1 MTYIDESGNMTGGG
15 VPPQTVVAQQPKRG
29 RSIWFWLGIVAVVF
43 VLFVGGLS
51 YLAWKLAASSDTAD
65 SDGFG
70 TSLGGGKIGVIDV
83 DGVIVSA
90 EQTST
95 DLQKFA
101 DDDSIKAIVLHV
113 NSPGGGAAASQE
125 VYNEVLRLRKMKKKP
140 IVTSIETVG
149 ASGAYYI
156 ASATDKIYANDASV
170 VGSIG
175 VIAEWVNYGGLM
187 EWAKLKP
194 VVLKD
199 GALKEAGTPTRDA
212 TPAEQAYLQSL
223 IDNMYGQFIRDVA
236 AGRNLPE
243 ETIKPLAT
251 GQVWTGQEA
260 IPLHLIDKIGTFHDC
275 LRDTAAQVGIKGN
288 PTVVKP
294 SRPRHGLLAAIDGE
308 TDLGWLQPGQAMSK
322 AVSAA
327 LEENP
332 GFYYLWK

>member
-1 MTYIDESGNMTGGG
+1 MDDLEQNPGPTPGPHQG
-15 VPPQTVVAQQPKRG
+15 VVETRTIVVEKR
-29 RSIWFWLGIVAVVF
+29 SSVWLWLGLGVSVFAIFVGVVF
-43 VLFVGGLS
+43 
-51 YLAWKLAASSDTAD
+51 YAAWKITSGGSGVGETTAS
-65 SDGFG
+65 FG
-70 TSLGGGKIGVIDV
+70 SGSGRVGVIDL

-90 EQTST
+90 EQTEA

-101 DDDSIKAIVLHV
+101 DDSSIKAIVLHI

-125 VYNEVLRLRKMKKKP
+125 VYNEVLRLRKEKKKP
-140 IVTSIETVG
+140 IYASVETVG

-187 EWAKLKP
+187 QWAKLKS

-199 GALKEAGTPTRDA
+199 GALKEAGTPTRDP
-212 TPAEQAYLQSL
+212 TPAEQVYLQSL

-243 ETIKPLAT
+243 ADIKGLAT

-260 IPLHLIDKIGTFHDC
+260 IPLHLIDKIGTYHDC
-275 LRDTAAQVGIKGN
+275 LRDVAAQVGIKGE
-288 PTVVKP
+288 PTIVKP
-294 SRPRHGLLAAIDGE
+294 SRPHRGLLGLMDGD
-308 TDLGWLQPGQAMSK
+308 TDLSQFDPTK
-322 AVSAA
+322 AVSQA

>member
-1 MTYIDESGNMTGGG
+1 MAYMDESGNVTGSAGG
-15 VPPQTVVAQQPKRG
+15 SGAAGAETRTVVVER
-29 RSIWFWLGIVAVVF
+29 RHSLWFWLGLVAFVF
-43 VLFVGGLS
+43 VLFIGALS
-51 YLAWKLAASSDTAD
+51 FVAWKLTANLSDTEEAG
-65 SDGFG
+65 STFG
-70 TSLGGGKIGVIDV
+70 SGGKIGVIDV

-90 EQTST
+90 EQTET

-125 VYNEVLRLRKMKKKP
+125 IYNEVLRLRKSKKKP

-156 ASATDKIYANDASV
+156 ASASDKIYANDASV

-199 GALKEAGTPTRDA
+199 GALKEAGTPTRDP
-212 TPAEQAYLQSL
+212 TPAEQAYLQAL

-236 AGRNLPE
+236 AGRSLPE
-243 ETIKPLAT
+243 DTIKPLAT

-260 IPLHLIDKIGTFHDC
+260 MPLHLVDKIGTFHDC
-275 LRDTAAQVGIKGN
+275 LRDVGAQVGIKGN
-288 PTVVKP
+288 PAVVKP
-294 SRPRHGLLAAIDGE
+294 SRPRHGLFAMLNGQ
-308 TDLGWLQPGQAMSK
+308 TDLSLFEPAQ
-322 AVSAA
+322 AVSKA

-332 GFYYLWK
+332 GFYFLWK